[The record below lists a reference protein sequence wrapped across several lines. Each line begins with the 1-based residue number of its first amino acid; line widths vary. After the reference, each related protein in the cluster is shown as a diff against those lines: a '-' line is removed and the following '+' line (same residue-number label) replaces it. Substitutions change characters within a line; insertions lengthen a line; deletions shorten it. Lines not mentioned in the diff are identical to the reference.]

1 MTERP
6 AGTAPASASTEATG
20 TQAAKD
26 PAGAADSRTQLGAL
40 PPLPAFRHGEVWL
53 AGAGPG
59 APELLTLAAW
69 HALQQAD
76 VIVHDALVS
85 EAVLALASESAQRR
99 PVGKRGGDPASV
111 PQAEITE
118 TLIDL
123 ARQNLRV
130 LRLKG
135 GDPFLF
141 GRGPEEARALMQ
153 AGIPFRVIPGIP
165 AGIGGLALAGI
176 PVTTGETN
184 SSVLFLTGHDASGD
198 LPALDWPAIAR
209 AGEVIVLYMGLRK
222 ARAIAARLLAAGRAG
237 NTPVAFVSRASL
249 PDQSVAET
257 TLAGLVEGRQDPAA
271 IPRPALV
278 VIGAT
283 VPWRQWL
290 ALDPSPSDGNRE
302 DDRG

>member
-1 MTERP
+1 MTEHP
-6 AGTAPASASTEATG
+6 ARTGPDSSRASGGGLPS
-20 TQAAKD
+20 
-26 PAGAADSRTQLGAL
+26 L
-40 PPLPAFRHGEVWL
+40 PPFRPGEVWL
-53 AGAGPG
+53 VGAGPG
-59 APELLTLAAW
+59 APALLTLAAW
-69 HALQQAD
+69 QALQRAD

-85 EAVLALASESAQRR
+85 EAVLALAPDTVRR
-99 PVGKRGGDPASV
+99 CPVGKRGGDPASV
-111 PQAEITE
+111 PQAEITA
-118 TLIDL
+118 TLVDL
-123 ARQNLRV
+123 ARQGLRV

-141 GRGPEEARALMQ
+141 GRGPEEARALVQ
-153 AGIPFRVIPGIP
+153 AGIPFRIIPGIP

-184 SSVLFLTGHDASGD
+184 SSVLFLTGHDATGG
-198 LPALDWPAIAR
+198 LPDLDWPAIAR

-237 NTPVAFVSRASL
+237 HTPVAFVSRASL
-249 PDQSVAET
+249 PDQAVTEA
-257 TLAGLVEGRQDPAA
+257 TLADLVEGRVDPSA

-290 ALDPSPSDGNRE
+290 AQDPTSVADSRE